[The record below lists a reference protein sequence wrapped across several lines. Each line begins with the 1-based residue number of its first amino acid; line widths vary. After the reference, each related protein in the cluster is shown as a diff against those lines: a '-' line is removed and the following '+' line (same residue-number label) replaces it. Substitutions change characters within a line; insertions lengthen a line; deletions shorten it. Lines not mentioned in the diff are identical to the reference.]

1 MPVKRKRIDPIEI
14 LLYKIHQ
21 KFYSNSGWR
30 MEFYGDLT
38 QFCFCCST
46 NFLVLVERQF
56 WWKVFLHLLHFNWS
70 LPPEQLQTWHSEH
83 LPHSQSEATSVGA
96 ESLKRIIRSCK
107 EVLNF
112 QRQISRKKPVLKY
125 FYIKQI
131 LLCIKISQSMTP
143 IKVSKILGL
152 AGHLKK
158 RQ

>member
-1 MPVKRKRIDPIEI
+1 M
-14 LLYKIHQ
+14 
-21 KFYSNSGWR
+21 
-30 MEFYGDLT
+30 
-38 QFCFCCST
+38 
-46 NFLVLVERQF
+46 
-56 WWKVFLHLLHFNWS
+56 
-70 LPPEQLQTWHSEH
+70 
-83 LPHSQSEATSVGA
+83 GA

-158 RQ
+158 DKTEHLWLPTVSVKAFLHCPNIFTFYLLTKILLMFQVLPDKKGGRAHSTNDKRPFPLFRPSHRESRATQSATSPS